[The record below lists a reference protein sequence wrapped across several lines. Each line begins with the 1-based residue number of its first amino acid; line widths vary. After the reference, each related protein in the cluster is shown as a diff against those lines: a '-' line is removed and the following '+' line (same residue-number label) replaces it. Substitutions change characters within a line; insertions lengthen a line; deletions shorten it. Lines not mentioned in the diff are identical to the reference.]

1 MGAGGADC
9 RAGVAADA
17 AAGEG
22 GAVMN
27 AEEWP
32 EERYARLMV
41 ECGCCIEEVA
51 IVFGWS
57 IADTVHTIAPALKA
71 NPVEAK
77 RVRRL
82 LSQQLTT
89 RQETP
94 AIHRA
99 NRQQNRA
106 GLLYGSGDVGVKR
119 QAA

>member
-1 MGAGGADC
+1 MTGAD
-9 RAGVAADA
+9 
-17 AAGEG
+17 
-22 GAVMN
+22 
-27 AEEWP
+27 EWP

-82 LSQQLTT
+82 LSRHLAEAK
-89 RQETP
+89 ETP

-99 NRQQNRA
+99 NREANRA
-106 GLLYGSGDVGVKR
+106 DLLYGFGGVALTR
-119 QAA
+119 RHDRTPLE